1 MEKIMNLSFKEKSLW
16 TSLIITIVIF
26 GYYFSRVFSALNQ
39 PTVDTSGLITL
50 NQPTVDTSGLITLF
64 IGVVFAMIV
73 LEIVSH
79 ITLTAIYKK
88 EANDFNDERDKL
100 IELKAIRI
108 SYYILILGVFQAV
121 VSLLMGKSPIMS
133 TNIILLFFVVAQIA
147 GDITQLVYYRKGI

>member
-1 MEKIMNLSFKEKSLW
+1 MNISFKEKSLW

-50 NQPTVDTSGLITLF
+50 F

-88 EANDFNDERDKL
+88 EASDFNDERDKL

-121 VSLLMGKSPIMS
+121 VSLLMGKAPIMS

>member
-1 MEKIMNLSFKEKSLW
+1 MNISFKEKSLW

-26 GYYFSRVFSALNQ
+26 GYYFSRVFSA
-39 PTVDTSGLITL
+39 L

>member
-1 MEKIMNLSFKEKSLW
+1 MNLSFKEKSLW

-26 GYYFSRVFSALNQ
+26 GYYFSRVFSA
-39 PTVDTSGLITL
+39 L